1 MIYKR
6 SATFLRSYTHIKQ
19 SLVNLRSKSA
29 SAESF
34 ESKFG
39 NCALGHKELSC
50 EIYLQR
56 TQLSI
61 VFAQCIKYAKSMQV
75 VARRLRVRCLNFN
88 DDTH

>member
-1 MIYKR
+1 M
-6 SATFLRSYTHIKQ
+6 RSYTHIKQ
-19 SLVNLRSKSA
+19 SLVNLRGESA

-39 NCALGHKELSC
+39 NCAVGHKELSC

-61 VFAQCIKYAKSMQV
+61 VFAQCIKIFCVKYAACRAEIVSQMSQ
-75 VARRLRVRCLNFN
+75 F
-88 DDTH
+88 

>member
-6 SATFLRSYTHIKQ
+6 PATFLRSYTHIKQ

-39 NCALGHKELSC
+39 NCALGHKELRC

-61 VFAQCIKYAKSMQV
+61 VFAQCIKICKKYAGCRAEIASQMSQ
-75 VARRLRVRCLNFN
+75 F
-88 DDTH
+88 

>member
-6 SATFLRSYTHIKQ
+6 PATFLRSYTHIKQ

-56 TQLSI
+56 TPLSI
-61 VFAQCIKYAKSMQV
+61 VFAQCIKIFCVKYAGCRAEIASQMSQ
-75 VARRLRVRCLNFN
+75 F
-88 DDTH
+88 